1 MIEACDALDIIR
13 TKNMMEQVLLLSSSN
28 YRLRHSEDRVPH
40 FEVSA
45 GTAALMRKAG

>member
-13 TKNMMEQVLLLSSSN
+13 TKLLN
-28 YRLRHSEDRVPH
+28 SEYKVPH

-45 GTAALMRKAG
+45 DTAALMRKAG